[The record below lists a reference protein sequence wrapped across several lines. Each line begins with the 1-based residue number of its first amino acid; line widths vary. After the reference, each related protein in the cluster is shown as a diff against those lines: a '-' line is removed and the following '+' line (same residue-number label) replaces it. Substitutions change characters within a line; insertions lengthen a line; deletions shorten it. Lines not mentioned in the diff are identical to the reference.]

1 MKSKKGTTLI
11 EVLLYTMITGFFVTT
26 ISLFAWSAI
35 SAKDK
40 NDSIAKVNDST
51 QIVIEEITKSIRN
64 ADSVIIPANQ
74 GESSDTLT
82 LHYAD
87 GTVRTFT
94 VTEGKVIMQHL
105 SDSYKISSDQTTIN
119 SLNFQNI
126 SRPSTPGIIQIQL
139 KISRTN
145 PNNIQDFSAENEI
158 TISESLRQ

>member
-64 ADSVIIPANQ
+64 ADSVVTPANQ
-74 GESSDTLT
+74 GESSDALT

-87 GTVRTFT
+87 GTVRNFT
-94 VTEGKVIMQHL
+94 LTEGRVVMQHL
-105 SDSYKISSDQTTIN
+105 GNTYTLSSGLTTIS
-119 SLNFQNI
+119 SLNFSNI
-126 SRPSTPGIIQIQL
+126 SRSSTPGIIQIKL
-139 KISRTN
+139 KISRIN
-145 PNNIQDFSAENEI
+145 PNNIQEFSAENEI
-158 TISESLRQ
+158 TVSESLRK